1 MPFIS
6 FHLPIF
12 PRPFIVPDV
21 MVNRIN
27 MRHRKRSAVSNGT
40 LDQSDIVRLEAI
52 FSAHSDGFIVIVR
65 KAQDQQLWSIFYITR
80 HLFCLLFLVAYA
92 LSSYREVIFI
102 KEAFYIAALS
112 RLRQMSLQVHGCF
125 LTKVMCTISYLFIAK
140 FASLAGTFRYMVFSA
155 CT

>member
-65 KAQDQQLWSIFYITR
+65 KAQDQQL
-80 HLFCLLFLVAYA
+80 
-92 LSSYREVIFI
+92 
-102 KEAFYIAALS
+102 
-112 RLRQMSLQVHGCF
+112 
-125 LTKVMCTISYLFIAK
+125 
-140 FASLAGTFRYMVFSA
+140 
-155 CT
+155 